1 MILLTL
7 LFLALL
13 AFFASA
19 TPSTTTSSA
28 LHPRQEPNLYCINTC
43 FGLDRARALEA
54 IEWFCHENEGAH
66 LAYYDNFDT
75 GVVRT
80 LAVSQN

>member
-1 MILLTL
+1 MIALTLLLTL
-7 LFLALL
+7 LS
-13 AFFASA
+13 FASA
-19 TPSTTTSSA
+19 SPLTTTSD
-28 LHPRQEPNLYCINTC
+28 LLPRQEPNLYCINTC

-75 GVVRT
+75 GVPRT
-80 LAVSQN
+80 MAVSQN